1 MLLMSTLTLVA
12 CKPDGKPDGGDG
24 STPPPSSP
32 EDNSPADEPEDP
44 DKPEED
50 EEHYNSAGI
59 IVPDYKDYG
68 RGTVDF
74 EVLAL
79 DYSRPDIDA
88 LCADFAAVSEMIDK
102 NEVAFEEQLAAIV
115 ALEPGYNGFL
125 TMYTVA
131 EIFNSRDI
139 TAGFWAAE
147 YEYLS
152 TAAPVY
158 AKAVEELYVS
168 CARSP
173 YARDFEREYFEEDI
187 SEYEDGGKY
196 TDEAVEYMSE
206 EAALENEYKELSP
219 STVEIVYT
227 VSDTEALEGTYE
239 QILEMLK
246 ERYADRPILYQNA
259 LWIAEMLYDGALERE
274 GRRIFT
280 ELLKVRSLLAD
291 ELGYA
296 SYTEMAYED
305 MEYEYSP
312 DEMMEFIADIG
323 EFVVPAYTLIYS
335 DALESATPKWSV
347 STLVNNSYSI
357 MKALDGGFG
366 DIFAYMLQHGLYDVA
381 PSSDKRLDASFTTWI
396 ENNSSP
402 YLFVTTTGY
411 LTDYTTMMH
420 EFGHFIDGYV
430 NNNEQ
435 NSLELAELCSQ
446 GMELLSLT
454 RLKSYV
460 TAFAYD
466 QMIYLGLMSTLS
478 LLWYQGMLSCFE
490 HILYEIPYDEI
501 SESSLDEAL
510 LRAEE
515 MIFGNTGLF
524 RMSDMLILHL
534 FVSPMYVQSY
544 CTSVIPAI
552 EIYLLEAATPGAGI
566 AAYKKV
572 IYRDEE
578 AFLPVLGAAS
588 LTSPFADG
596 ALETIIGDL
605 SRHLGPIITKYS

>member
-1 MLLMSTLTLVA
+1 MLFMCALTLVA
-12 CKPDGKPDGGDG
+12 CKQDDNPDSGDG
-24 STPPPSSP
+24 STPPATSP
-32 EDNSPADEPEDP
+32 DDTPTDDP
-44 DKPEED
+44 DDPDDPDED
-50 EEHYNSAGI
+50 GEHYNSAGI
-59 IVPDYKDYG
+59 IVPAYKDYG

-88 LCADFAAVSEMIDK
+88 LCSDFAAASEIIDK
-102 NEVAFEEQLAAIV
+102 NEASFDEQLAAIV
-115 ALEPGYNGFL
+115 ALEPGYNDFL

-131 EIFNSRDI
+131 EIYNSKDL
-139 TAGFWAAE
+139 TAAFWAAE

-152 TAAPVY
+152 TGAPAY

-173 YARDFEREYFEEDI
+173 HARDFEREYFEEDI
-187 SEYEDGGKY
+187 SEYEDGGRY
-196 TDEAVEYMSE
+196 TDTAVGYMSE

-227 VSDTEALEGTYE
+227 VSDTETLEGTYE
-239 QILEMLK
+239 EVLAMLEEK
-246 ERYADRPILYQNA
+246 YADRPTAYQSA
-259 LWIAEMLYDGALERE
+259 LWLAEMLYDGAFERE
-274 GRRIFT
+274 ARRIFT
-280 ELLKVRSLLAD
+280 ELLRVRALLAD

-296 SYTEMAYED
+296 SYTELAYED

-312 DEMMEFIADIG
+312 EQMMKFITDIG
-323 EFVVPAYTLIYS
+323 EFVVPAYTLLYS
-335 DALESATPKWSV
+335 DTLESATPKWSA

-357 MKALDGGFG
+357 TKALDGGFG

-411 LTDYTTMMH
+411 LTDYSTLMH

-435 NSLELAELCSQ
+435 NSLEVAELCSQ

-454 RLKSYV
+454 NLKSYV
-460 TAFAYD
+460 TASAYD

-478 LLWYQGMLSCFE
+478 LLWYQGILACFE
-490 HILYEIPYDEI
+490 HLLYAIPYDEI
-501 SESSLDEAL
+501 TDSSLDEML
-510 LRAEE
+510 LLAEE
-515 MIFGNTGLF
+515 MIFGNTGMF
-524 RMSDMLILHL
+524 GMSDMLILHL
-534 FVSPMYVQSY
+534 FASPMYVQSY

-566 AAYKKV
+566 EAYRKV
-572 IYRDEE
+572 IYRDDE
-578 AFLPVLGAAS
+578 AFLSVLGAAS
-588 LTSPFADG
+588 LTSPLADG